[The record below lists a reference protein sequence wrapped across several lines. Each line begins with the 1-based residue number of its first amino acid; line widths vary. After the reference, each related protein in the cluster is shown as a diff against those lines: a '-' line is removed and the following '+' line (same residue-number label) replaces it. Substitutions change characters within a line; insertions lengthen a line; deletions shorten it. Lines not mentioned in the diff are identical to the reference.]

1 MQQLTAEQLETKITT
16 GVLWPTPTL
25 TLTID
30 QPEEFN
36 GALAKIVFT
45 EEQKIRQNTKAT
57 PVAGIDMGL
66 TAHWLEFNV
75 LNWPYPEIKMFR
87 ECVLKGVQEFF
98 RVLGND
104 PDDPAM
110 AIQGISCWANVLR
123 KGEYLGIHHHDPAYV
138 SAHYTVQTGFD
149 PNEPRK
155 DNTDGQGN
163 TVYFRPGFMDRSH
176 GGDAAGP
183 TSPWDTDWQIST
195 APRPGRLFFFPSY
208 VRHEVRPYFGD
219 TCRIS
224 IAMDVFIKKQKL
236 PIYFGGPRWFVP
248 NKKS

>member
-1 MQQLTAEQLETKITT
+1 MEQLITEQLETKIKT

-25 TLTID
+25 TLTIEEPD
-30 QPEEFN
+30 EFN
-36 GALAKIVFT
+36 RALAKIVLAQ
-45 EEQKIRQNTKAT
+45 EQKIREKTKAT
-57 PVAGIDMGL
+57 PVAGIDSGL

-87 ECVLKGVQEFF
+87 ECVLAGTREFL
-98 RVLGND
+98 RSLACD
-104 PDDPAM
+104 PDDPEL

-123 KGEYLGIHHHDPAYV
+123 RGEYLGIHHHDPAYV

-149 PNEPRK
+149 ANDPQPNGV
-155 DNTDGQGN
+155 DGQGN

-183 TSPWDTDWQIST
+183 VSPWDGDWQMST
-195 APRPGRLFFFPSY
+195 PPRPGRLFFFPSY
-208 VRHEVRPYFGD
+208 VRHEVRPYFGS
-219 TCRIS
+219 TYRIS
-224 IAMDVFIKKQKL
+224 IAMDVFVKKQKL
-236 PIYFGGPRWFVP
+236 PIYFGGPRWFIP